1 MAKKLGNDYR
11 LWIDAATPGTFS
23 QILGQT
29 SMSINRSAA
38 LIDTSSKETGA
49 YATQAP
55 GQRTLTIDCEI
66 IPDLPDA
73 SGYGR
78 LETVA
83 QDTTSTAVDFAIRK
97 DGSSGDAT
105 DNVFLCG
112 MHVTNFNTT
121 FGKDD
126 VVKCSFTLVCAEA
139 PTTDALA

>member
-11 LWIDAATPGTFS
+11 LWIDAETPGTFS
-23 QILGQT
+23 EILGQT
-29 SMSINRSAA
+29 SLSVNRTAA
-38 LIDTSSKETGA
+38 LIDTSSKDNAPYGTS
-49 YATQAP
+49 AP
-55 GQRTLTIDCEI
+55 GLKTVSIDCEI

-73 SGYGR
+73 SGYTR

-83 QDTTSTAVDFAIRK
+83 LASSPSMVDFAIRK
-97 DGSSGDAT
+97 DGSSGDVS

-112 MHVTNFNTT
+112 CYVTNFNTT

-126 VVKCSFTLVCAEA
+126 VVKCTFTLTIGEA